1 MPSNTARARSPGT
14 SRRTPSPSSPNLN
27 PSPHPTPEQDTV
39 TLGSVSVPNLLFAE
53 AKREP
58 GVAFVAAHFD
68 GILGFGWPQI
78 AVNGINPF
86 FQVRV
91 RVRVR
96 VRNRVR
102 VRVRARVRAR
112 VNGINLFFQAA
123 LATGAIKEAKFAFW
137 LAREP

>member
-1 MPSNTARARSPGT
+1 MTSVLLTLCRYDAAASSTHVANGTAFAIRYGSGSLTGDVAQDRHPRALTRTRSP
-14 SRRTPSPSSPNLN
+14 N
-27 PSPHPTPEQDTV
+27 PDPIPHPNPEQDTI
-39 TLGSVSVPNLLFAE
+39 TLSSVSVPNLLFAE

-86 FQVRV
+86 FQ
-91 RVRVR
+91 
-96 VRNRVR
+96 
-102 VRVRARVRAR
+102 
-112 VNGINLFFQAA
+112 AA

>member
-1 MPSNTARARSPGT
+1 MTSVLLTLCRYDAAASSTHVANGTAFTIRYGSGSLTGDVA
-14 SRRTPSPSSPNLN
+14 
-27 PSPHPTPEQDTV
+27 QDTV

-96 VRNRVR
+96 VSQ
-102 VRVRARVRAR
+102 
-112 VNGINLFFQAA
+112 G
-123 LATGAIKEAKFAFW
+123 
-137 LAREP
+137 